1 LIRLSITPRQTSK
14 QYIKK
19 LIPECEEVRI
29 ATGYFYLSGFDLYKE
44 DLTNLADPAEQNQAP
59 MRILMGRQTDERTAG
74 EIEDGLNLREKFK
87 SELRE
92 DIDGLN
98 NAQMDRLDR
107 LRDFIREGWSTSE

>member
-1 LIRLSITPRQTSK
+1 
-14 QYIKK
+14 
-19 LIPECEEVRI
+19 
-29 ATGYFYLSGFDLYKE
+29 
-44 DLTNLADPAEQNQAP
+44 

-107 LRDFIREGWSTSE
+107 LRDFIREGLVDVRVRDPEQGYFHAKGRASVQYPTNRVSATATPTSDRQPPSSGRRTSHTAGTGTTSN